1 MSHVHTDIWG
11 GNTDKNQ
18 TDISRLTA
26 SEIRFLRNMGWGRR
40 IKTERIKVEKI
51 RKNLQK
57 NVSEDKIVT
66 KEDGTYR
73 L

>member
-1 MSHVHTDIWG
+1 
-11 GNTDKNQ
+11 
-18 TDISRLTA
+18 
-26 SEIRFLRNMGWGRR
+26 MGWGRR

-66 KEDGTYR
+66 KEYGTYR